1 MSNNEPDYKDN
12 LYFER
17 KDMLEEYEYREVES
31 GRSETLVQALEKIEK
46 MKEALEL
53 AKGFY
58 DYCMSHSYPVAMSND
73 FQDDYKK
80 ICEAL
85 END

>member
-1 MSNNEPDYKDN
+1 
-12 LYFER
+12 
-17 KDMLEEYEYREVES
+17 
-31 GRSETLVQALEKIEK
+31 

-58 DYCMSHSYPVAMSND
+58 GYCMMNSYPVALSND
-73 FQDDYKK
+73 FKEDYKK

-85 END
+85 EDE

>member
-1 MSNNEPDYKDN
+1 MSTNEPDYNEN

-17 KDMLEEYEYREVES
+17 KDMLEEYEYTEVES
-31 GRSETLVQALEKIEK
+31 GRTDTLVQALEKIEK

-58 DYCMSHSYPVAMSND
+58 GYCIQKSYPVAMTND

>member
-1 MSNNEPDYKDN
+1 
-12 LYFER
+12 
-17 KDMLEEYEYREVES
+17 MLDKYNYTEVES
-31 GRSETLVQALEKIEK
+31 GRSETLIKALEKIEK
-46 MKEALEL
+46 MREALEL

-58 DYCMSHSYPVAMSND
+58 EYCMMKSYPVALSND
-73 FQDDYKK
+73 FKEDYKK

>member
-1 MSNNEPDYKDN
+1 MNNNTPDYDDN

-17 KDMLEEYEYREVES
+17 KEMLEKYEYQDVES
-31 GRSETLVQALEKIEK
+31 GRTETLVKAINRIEK

-58 DYCMSHSYPVAMSND
+58 GYCISHSYPVAMSND

>member
-1 MSNNEPDYKDN
+1 
-12 LYFER
+12 
-17 KDMLEEYEYREVES
+17 MLEQYSYEEKES
-31 GRSETLVQALEKIEK
+31 GRTETLIKALEKIEK

-58 DYCMSHSYPVAMSND
+58 GYCMMNSYPVALSND
-73 FQDDYKK
+73 FKEDYKK

-85 END
+85 EDE

>member
-1 MSNNEPDYKDN
+1 MSNNEPDYVEN

-17 KDMLEEYEYREVES
+17 KGMLEEYEYREVES
-31 GRSETLVQALEKIEK
+31 GRSETLIQALEKIEK

-58 DYCMSHSYPVAMSND
+58 GYCMSHSYPVAMSND